1 MPLHRFRCCN
11 GHTTELIV
19 PLEHSR
25 WQECS
30 ECNKMAYQILSCP
43 HFKMGGV
50 IPVNDYDDPWEG
62 TKLEGAGEPN
72 TLYYKSDR
80 IQMDMGASRKP
91 GANTKVE
98 D

>member
-1 MPLHRFRCCN
+1 MPLHVFRCAN
-11 GHTTELIV
+11 RHENELLV
-19 PLEHSR
+19 PLEHSK
-25 WQECS
+25 WQDCPEC
-30 ECNKMAYQILSCP
+30 EMMAYQIPSCP

-62 TKLEGAGEPN
+62 TKLEGAAGPN
-72 TLYYKSDR
+72 ELTYKSDR

-91 GANTKVE
+91 GARTQVV